1 MAEAINGHFSQLVT
15 VTVMIQTDKSAA
27 LRGDFSHNIKF
38 GKISKQV
45 YLLWPSSSAIV
56 N

>member
-27 LRGDFSHNIKF
+27 LRGDFSHSIKF

-45 YLLWPSSSAIV
+45 YLLFSILLQ
-56 N
+56 